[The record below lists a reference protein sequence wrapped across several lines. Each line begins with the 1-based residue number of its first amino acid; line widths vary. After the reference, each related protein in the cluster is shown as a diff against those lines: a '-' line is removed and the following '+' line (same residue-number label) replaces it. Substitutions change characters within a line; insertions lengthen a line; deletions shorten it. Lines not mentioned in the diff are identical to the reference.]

1 MKLSTKIKLKYWQA
15 VCTGMTHD
23 TLESM
28 LTEAL
33 DKMEEDIGQR
43 KPSQIKPTHT
53 L

>member
-33 DKMEEDIGQR
+33 DKMEEDMAAAVQ
-43 KPSQIKPTHT
+43 PSWYK
-53 L
+53 